1 MLAFT
6 LILTTLGD
14 DGVRGSGARGPRY
27 MHPCFEEI
35 VPNHDAGNHL
45 ATTVGAE
52 MNERGCASFYSDAP
66 FCTTRT
72 RREDEVFAADCF
84 ISSAIL

>member
-52 MNERGCASFYSDAP
+52 MNGKGMRFLLFRCPLLYDADS
-66 FCTTRT
+66 T
-72 RREDEVFAADCF
+72 
-84 ISSAIL
+84 